1 MGIRI
6 WKEAIPVK
14 QTRRAV
20 LGALASVAAS
30 AQQRRRPAPWK
41 PKLGILANYSESNLE
56 FARQEGFTSVQL
68 NVGRA
73 LPADAPD
80 ELVAKVRAQ
89 LDRAGLY
96 CSSLMAV
103 ENHTAPDPAARAA
116 GNARFTKSI
125 ELAARLKVPYVATMS
140 GNMPGRKLAEQ
151 VDEIVK
157 VYTEKYF
164 PLCQKHN
171 VKILWEPWAGGP
183 NIATGPV
190 GYEALFKGFNNSPY
204 VGLLFDPSHLQWQF
218 MDPVQAA
225 RDFIDKIWDVHLKD
239 TEILWHVL
247 RKTGINPL
255 NNARWWRF
263 RLPGSGIV
271 DWKGFFTVLQ
281 EAGYQGA
288 MNIEHED
295 EFYYPAYDGA
305 NFTEQFKA
313 GFRLTHKFLRQH
325 VPA

>member
-1 MGIRI
+1 M
-6 WKEAIPVK
+6 K

-30 AQQRRRPAPWK
+30 AQPRRVPNWK
-41 PKLGILANYSESNLE
+41 PKLGILTNYSEGNLD
-56 FARQEGFTSVQL
+56 FAHKEGFTSVQL
-68 NVGRA
+68 GVGGK
-73 LPADAPD
+73 LPVDAGD
-80 ELVAKVRAQ
+80 EVVAKVRAQ
-89 LDRAGLY
+89 LDRTGLY
-96 CSSLMAV
+96 CSSLMVTA
-103 ENHTAPDPAARAA
+103 NHIAADPAVRADT
-116 GNARFTKSI
+116 NARFAKALD
-125 ELAARLKVPYVATMS
+125 LAARLKVPYVATMS

-164 PLCQKHN
+164 PLCQKLN

-190 GYEALFKGFNNSPY
+190 GYEALFKGFNDSPY
-204 VGLLFDPSHLQWQF
+204 VGLLYDPSHLQWQM

-225 RDFIDKIWDVHLKD
+225 RDFIGKIWDVHLKD

-295 EFYYPAYDGA
+295 EFYYPAYTKEGE
-305 NFTEQFKA
+305 FTEQYKA
-313 GFRLTHKFLRQH
+313 GFRLAHQFLRQL

>member
-1 MGIRI
+1 
-6 WKEAIPVK
+6 
-14 QTRRAV
+14 V
-20 LGALASVAAS
+20 LGALAAAAAP

-41 PKLGILANYSESNLE
+41 PKLGILMNYSEANLE

-68 NVGRA
+68 GVGRTLA
-73 LPADAPD
+73 ADATD
-80 ELVAKVRAQ
+80 EVVAKVRAH
-89 LDRAGLY
+89 LDRTGLY
-96 CSSLMAV
+96 CSSLMAA
-103 ENHTAPDPAARAA
+103 ENHTAPDLAARAA
-116 GNARFTKSI
+116 VNTRFARTL

-171 VKILWEPWAGGP
+171 VKIIWEPWAGGP

-190 GYEALFKGFNNSPY
+190 GYEALFKAFHDSPY
-204 VGLLFDPSHLQWQF
+204 VGLLYDPSHLQWQF
-218 MDPVQAA
+218 MDPVEAA
-225 RDFIDKIWDVHLKD
+225 REFIDKIWDVHLKD

-247 RKTGINPL
+247 RRTGINPL

-295 EFYYPAYDGA
+295 EFYYPSYGPDG
-305 NFTEQFKA
+305 NFTEQYKA
-313 GFRLTHKFLRQH
+313 GFSVAHKFLRQF